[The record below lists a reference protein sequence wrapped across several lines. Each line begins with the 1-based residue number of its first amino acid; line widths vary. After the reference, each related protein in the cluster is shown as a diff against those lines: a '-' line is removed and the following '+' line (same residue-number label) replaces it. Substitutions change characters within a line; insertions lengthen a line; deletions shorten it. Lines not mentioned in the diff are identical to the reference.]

1 MKSPEQGGDTLVHAA
16 VAPELEH
23 QGGLYLEN
31 SQVYTPNSFC
41 RDTENQSKLWKESTK
56 LLDIGDFLE
65 S

>member
-41 RDTENQSKLWKESTK
+41 RDVENQSKLWNESTK

-65 S
+65 C